1 MLVEKSFMGRNVYS
15 CENCKKLT
23 LLCPNFKRCCGLSK
37 GWGSA
42 LMNEELCGLCAGRF
56 QVWEKA
62 RVTPIVKR
70 FLKWGFCGWCF
81 QDSRMELHR
90 RFPAAM
96 LLARDVYA
104 CQFCSKKG
112 VSCRS
117 SASSNCRGFA
127 REHDSS
133 GILYASLPS
142 ISCNLFADIKN
153 LFPPLAE
160 ELCFKC
166 AGYVEDWTLRIRST
180 LHGRTQLCI
189 KRHCSQCGF
198 CTRQVVVSMNLM
210 LPSIY
215 RCSNCST
222 ESSICT

>member
-1 MLVEKSFMGRNVYS
+1 MLVEKSFMGRNGYS

-23 LLCPNFKRCCGLSK
+23 LLCPNFKRCCGFSK

-70 FLKWGFCGWCF
+70 FFKWGFCGWCF

-90 RFPAAM
+90 QFPAAM

-117 SASSNCRGFA
+117 SATSNCRGFA
-127 REHDSS
+127 REHDSHS
-133 GILYASLPS
+133 ALHILRFSPPS
-142 ISCNLFADIKN
+142 ISRNLFAEIKN
-153 LFPPLAE
+153 NF
-160 ELCFKC
+160 
-166 AGYVEDWTLRIRST
+166 
-180 LHGRTQLCI
+180 LH
-189 KRHCSQCGF
+189 
-198 CTRQVVVSMNLM
+198 
-210 LPSIY
+210 
-215 RCSNCST
+215 
-222 ESSICT
+222 